1 MSSDSQEDGRS
12 RDEDG
17 GQVGCLGHVWV
28 ENPREFAGGLDVS
41 NERDRGS
48 GMIPSLGGGQATGSM
63 DESAGELGGRG
74 QATGLKE
81 KSGVPFGCL
90 RPEMPTNSLCRE
102 IKSIHWNK

>member
-17 GQVGCLGHVWV
+17 EQVGCLGHVWA

-48 GMIPSLGGGQATGSM
+48 GMIPSFGGGVARQQEAWMSQQVSWA
-63 DESAGELGGRG
+63 ERGR
-74 QATGLKE
+74 QQDSRRNRGLPLD
-81 KSGVPFGCL
+81 V
-90 RPEMPTNSLCRE
+90 
-102 IKSIHWNK
+102 

>member
-48 GMIPSLGGGQATGSM
+48 GMIPSLAGGARQQEAWMSQRVSWV
-63 DESAGELGGRG
+63 EGGRQQDSRRNQG
-74 QATGLKE
+74 FPLD
-81 KSGVPFGCL
+81 V
-90 RPEMPTNSLCRE
+90 
-102 IKSIHWNK
+102 